1 MKYALNQQVEVYTQS
16 GWQKGFVLGYKGEG
30 CRVEL
35 QNGHIGLYDDKDIR
49 PAHIEADGN
58 EEQEVCPIRKRREQG
73 QQEPKFQKGQEVQ
86 FLYCTEWLDGFVA
99 DIVCGDYGLRYP
111 CVDNSKGYVI
121 LCNEDEIRP
130 MPAKESALS
139 NLLCP
144 APTSDPIRPNH
155 YKRFAIDP
163 IEYCNKN
170 EIGFCAGNVIK
181 YVSRFDMKGG
191 LEDLDKAEE
200 YLRRMRKDYAEKQ
213 AKAAQQN

>member
-1 MKYALNQQVEVYTQS
+1 MKYSFNQQVEVYTQS

-49 PAHIEADGN
+49 PAHVEADGN
-58 EEQEVCPIRKRREQG
+58 EEQEACPIRKRREHGKVG
-73 QQEPKFQKGQEVQ
+73 Q
-86 FLYCTEWLDGFVA
+86 
-99 DIVCGDYGLRYP
+99 
-111 CVDNSKGYVI
+111 
-121 LCNEDEIRP
+121 
-130 MPAKESALS
+130 SA
-139 NLLCP
+139 
-144 APTSDPIRPNH
+144 TSDPIHPNH

-163 IEYCNKN
+163 IEYCLKN
-170 EIGFCAGNVIK
+170 GIGFCAGNVIK

-213 AKAAQQN
+213 AKTAQQN